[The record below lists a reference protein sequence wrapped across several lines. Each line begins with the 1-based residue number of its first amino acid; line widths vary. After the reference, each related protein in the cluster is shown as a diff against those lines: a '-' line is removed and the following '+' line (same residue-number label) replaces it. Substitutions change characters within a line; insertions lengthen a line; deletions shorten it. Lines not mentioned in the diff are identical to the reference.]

1 MGLNFRRQML
11 EIVVHTKDSV
21 ERKNQD
27 FRNTQGESVIYS
39 IQSSLGKPTDPH

>member
-27 FRNTQGESVIYS
+27 FRNTQGKTVIYS